1 MKKVLL
7 VGLALLPLTVGAT
20 NVLKESIKMKR
31 NYDHNKHRI
40 TNSINHTKRNIK
52 EITDGTYVENKVKR
66 EVNQTTR
73 KYTNKVD
80 NVKNMTNP
88 DHIKRKA
95 NDTLNREFDEWLNE
109 D

>member
-1 MKKVLL
+1 MKKYFL
-7 VGLALLPLTVGAT
+7 VALALLPLTVGAT

-31 NYDHNKHRI
+31 KYDYDKHRI
-40 TNSINHTKRNIK
+40 TNTINHTKRNIK
-52 EITDGTYVENKVKR
+52 EITDGTYVENQVKR

-80 NVKNMTNP
+80 NVKNITNP
-88 DHIKRKA
+88 DHIKHKA
-95 NDTLNREFDEWLNE
+95 NDKLNQEFDEWLYE

>member
-1 MKKVLL
+1 MKKIFL
-7 VGLALLPLTVGAT
+7 VALALFPLTVGAT
-20 NVLKESIKMKR
+20 NVLKESIKSK
-31 NYDHNKHRI
+31 YDHDKHRI
-40 TNSINHTKRNIK
+40 TNTINHTKRNIK
-52 EITDGTYVENKVKR
+52 EITDGTYVENQVKR

-80 NVKNMTNP
+80 NVKNITNP

-95 NDTLNREFDEWLNE
+95 NDKLNQEFDEWLYE